1 MGYAIAAATIFF
13 IHGSYSHRF
22 LQTKT
27 QVDMLLNKKNSINN
41 GFNNRYTYFV
51 SLYHN

>member
-27 QVDMLLNKKNSINN
+27 QVDMLLNKEISTNKLA
-41 GFNNRYTYFV
+41 TEVQFV
-51 SLYHN
+51 QEGAQVR